1 MYMNKYLLT
10 LAAGLTFCAGQAFAQ
25 DAVEKTFACTGDTWI
40 RQNNE
45 NYSGSSATN
54 LEFRKEAIKDGDGNV
69 TGYATWVAL
78 LGFDYNVPAGMKVS
92 KATLKVVTERN
103 KGGEVSVRGFSGT
116 VSDNS
121 TWATEG
127 ATVEADLKNAP
138 ISTFGLAGQYNKAL
152 FDNGIAEDKQS
163 LAAWTNNIDVTAY
176 LQSLGAAA
184 THADFMFSQDGESQ
198 VNDNRIYSKDNSG
211 CETKWG
217 VTFGSKQLVPQ
228 LIVTY
233 VDEATATYIIKN
245 ERTGLEY
252 ADLASAWKTAESDDV
267 LLLNQ
272 DVTLAERLNTDSR
285 NITVKGNGKV
295 TITRAAGYNGM
306 LFLTSKSG
314 DVMTLS
320 DLTID
325 DANIAVSGQTIE
337 VGNSGTAYF
346 NNVNVVNS
354 STTSSLGVIAM
365 KSGGKLNAT
374 NLNVSNYVVP
384 QGMGAIFVG
393 SAGSSVSGDCT
404 FSLFAENNNNVNA
417 DGLVG
422 GKITLCVGDGTFKH
436 NPDVAVVTGAK
447 DVALF
452 ATENNSYFL
461 QFENG
466 SITFTDT
473 PTGIDDIMIGEN
485 QFVNVYNIQGI
496 LIRAN
501 VAVGEATVD
510 LPAGLYIVGGK
521 KVYVR

>member
-10 LAAGLTFCAGQAFAQ
+10 FAAGLTLCAGQAFAQ
-25 DAVEKTFACTGDTWI
+25 DAVEKTFVCTGDTWI

-54 LEFRKEAIKDGDGNV
+54 LEFRKDAIKDGDNNV
-69 TGYATWVAL
+69 IGYATWVAL
-78 LGFDYNVPAGMKVS
+78 MGFDYNVPAGMKVS

-138 ISTFGLAGQYNKAL
+138 ISTFGLAGPL
-152 FDNGIAEDKQS
+152 FDNGIAEDNQS
-163 LAAWTNNIDVTAY
+163 LTAWTNDIDVTAY
-176 LQSLGAAA
+176 LQSLGVAA

-198 VNDNRIYSKDNSG
+198 VNDNRVYSKDNIG

-217 VTFGSKQLVPQ
+217 VTFDSKQLVPQ
-228 LIVTY
+228 LIVTF
-233 VDEATATYIIKN
+233 VDEAAASYVIKN

-252 ADLASAWKTAESDDV
+252 ADLASAWKSAESDDV

-272 DVTLAERLNTDSR
+272 DVTLAERLNTDAR

-314 DVMTLS
+314 DVMILS

-337 VGNSGTAYF
+337 VGNSGIAYL
-346 NNVNVVNS
+346 NNVNIVNS
-354 STTSSLGVIAM
+354 FTTSSLGVIAM

-393 SAGSSVSGDCT
+393 SGGSSVSGDCA

-417 DGLVG
+417 EGLVG
-422 GKITLCVGDGTFKH
+422 GKITLCTGDGTFKH
-436 NPDVAVVTGAK
+436 NPDAAVVTGAK
-447 DVALF
+447 DLALF
-452 ATENNSYFL
+452 ATENNGYFL
-461 QFENG
+461 QLENG

-473 PTGIDDIMIGEN
+473 PTGIDDIMAGEN
-485 QFVNVYNIQGI
+485 QLVNVYNLRGI

-501 VAVGEATVD
+501 VAAGEATVD

-521 KVYVR
+521 KVYVK

>member
-1 MYMNKYLLT
+1 MNKHLLT
-10 LAAGLTFCAGQAFAQ
+10 LAAGLTLCAGQALAQ

-40 RQNNE
+40 RSNNE
-45 NYSGSSATN
+45 NYSGSSATT
-54 LEFRKEAIKDGDGNV
+54 LEFRKDAIKDGDNV

-92 KATLKVVTERN
+92 KATLRVVTERT
-103 KGGEVSVRGFSGT
+103 KGGEVSLRGFSGS

-121 TWATEG
+121 TWAIEG
-127 ATVEADLKNAP
+127 ATVEADLKEAP
-138 ISTFGLAGQYNKAL
+138 ISTFALAGQYNKAL
-152 FDNGIAEDKQS
+152 FDGGITEDKQS
-163 LAAWTNNIDVTAY
+163 LAAWTNDIDVTAY

-184 THADFMFSQDGESQ
+184 SHANFMFSQDGETQ
-198 VNDNRIYSKDNSG
+198 VNDNRIYSKDNTG
-211 CETKWG
+211 CETSWG
-217 VTFGSKQLVPQ
+217 VNFSQSQLIPQ
-228 LIVTY
+228 LYVTF
-233 VDEATATYIIKN
+233 VDEATATYVIKN

-252 ADLASAWKTAESDDV
+252 ADLASAWKAAESDDV

-272 DVTLAERLNTDSR
+272 DVTVAERLNTDER

-295 TITRAAGYNGM
+295 TISRAAGYTGM

-337 VGNSGTAYF
+337 VGNSGIAYF

-393 SAGSSVSGDCT
+393 SGGSSVSGDCT
-404 FSLFAENNNNVNA
+404 FSLFAENSNNVNVE
-417 DGLVG
+417 GLDS

-436 NPDVAVVTGAK
+436 NPDAAVVTGAK
-447 DVALF
+447 DINLF
-452 ATENNSYFL
+452 GVDKSGYFL
-461 QFENG
+461 QLENG

-473 PTGIDDIMIGEN
+473 PTGIADIMAGEN
-485 QFVNVYNIQGI
+485 QLVNVYNIQGM
-496 LIRAN
+496 LIRSN
-501 VAVGEATVD
+501 VAADEAISG
-510 LPAGLYIVGGK
+510 LPAGIYIVGGK